1 MRKHAGPGPESRRP
15 ERTGFRAEACLGRSG
30 PGLGARPSLT
40 LTAAVL
46 LPALLWALAPLPSL
60 AQDGGEAPPG
70 SPEVPGSPDIYVNT
84 KLLERLASERPAPGP
99 SDAPRVRPLLQAPP
113 AWQLESR
120 LYVVPLGQSGP
131 AEAAQA
137 PPAPSVLTSELESL
151 EGRRAGAARRE
162 AVVKPRPAPPRPE
175 KAEAEPGPVDQAAAR
190 ATAVAPG
197 ESEGPETTEPP
208 PPEGPGGEA
217 TAAEAA
223 AESPAPSPAEVAA
236 ATPGAPPAPATIL
249 GELAEREE
257 PRPSK
262 ITAPPVPE
270 PPVPEP
276 QVPEP
281 PTPSGTEAAE
291 VSANAEA
298 AAPIPPQSAAP
309 PAPAPEERLGPAT
322 PAVDAPDDGGP
333 QLTARPPAKAPLEG
347 RILFE
352 AGSTELSPE
361 ARSILDGL
369 AARLLTADAEAV
381 ELRAYATGLDPRRL
395 SLNRGL
401 VARGYLEKQGVAV
414 DKVFLRPL
422 GDKAPEGPAE
432 RIDYELVTP

>member
-1 MRKHAGPGPESRRP
+1 MRKLAGPGPETGRP
-15 ERTGFRAEACLGRSG
+15 ERTGFRVEAGLGRSG

-40 LTAAVL
+40 AAGL
-46 LPALLWALAPLPSL
+46 LPALLLALAPLPSL
-60 AQDGGEAPPG
+60 AQDSGETPSGA
-70 SPEVPGSPDIYVNT
+70 PEVTGTSDVYVNT
-84 KLLERLASERPAPGP
+84 ELLERLAKERPAPGP
-99 SDAPRVRPLLQAPP
+99 SDRPRARPLLQAPP

-137 PPAPSVLTSELESL
+137 PPAPSVLTSELEAL

-162 AVVKPRPAPPRPE
+162 AVIKPRPAPPRPE
-175 KAEAEPGPVDQAAAR
+175 KAEAEAEAEPEDEAAVSGEAAASAER
-190 ATAVAPG
+190 
-197 ESEGPETTEPP
+197 EGPEVAEAPP
-208 PPEGPGGEA
+208 PAEDPGGA
-217 TAAEAA
+217 DPTAAPAT
-223 AESPAPSPAEVAA
+223 AESPAPSPDEPEAEAET
-236 ATPGAPPAPATIL
+236 ATPSAPPAPAAIL
-249 GELAEREE
+249 DELAERQA
-257 PRPSK
+257 PRPGR

-270 PPVPEP
+270 PPA
-276 QVPEP
+276 
-281 PTPSGTEAAE
+281 PSGTGTAAAE
-291 VSANAEA
+291 ASASTET
-298 AAPIPPQSAAP
+298 AAPAPPQPAAP
-309 PAPAPEERLGPAT
+309 PAPGPEERLGPAT
-322 PAVDAPDDGGP
+322 PAVDAPGDGGA
-333 QLTARPPAKAPLEG
+333 QLAARPPAKTPLEG

-395 SLNRGL
+395 SLSRGL
-401 VARGYLEKQGVAV
+401 VTRGYLEKQGVAA

-422 GDKAPEGPAE
+422 GDQAPEGPAE